1 MKKLVLMLAVVFSL
15 SFASCGVSESSNAAN
30 DSIVDSTL
38 VDTIAIDSV
47 VVDTLVVDSVK

>member
-15 SFASCGVSESSNAAN
+15 SFVSCGVSESSNTAN

-47 VVDTLVVDSVK
+47 VVDTLAADSL

>member
-47 VVDTLVVDSVK
+47 VVDTLATDSL